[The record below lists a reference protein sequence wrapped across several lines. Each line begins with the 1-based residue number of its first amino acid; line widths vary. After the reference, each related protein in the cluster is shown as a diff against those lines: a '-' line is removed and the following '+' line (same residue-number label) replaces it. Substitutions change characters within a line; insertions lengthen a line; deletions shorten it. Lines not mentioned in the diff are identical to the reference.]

1 MSRPVTA
8 FRILYAER
16 YNAVT
21 GTTQGGDT
29 PVDNCG
35 YRGGYFG
42 LCCGFAVGTESVVPR
57 RPQTDRASSTR
68 RTQAESWSDL
78 RSRRFSTLSTG
89 AKNTMESVER
99 SQSTKRWCGPTWG
112 KLRTRIGL
120 TYLSGCL
127 QNHRNTVFR
136 THSHDAD
143 ATRPKRH
150 VRPDWRRA
158 HLSVAGSAWH
168 TAESGGTQR

>member
-1 MSRPVTA
+1 MSNGDRVEATD
-8 FRILYAER
+8 AER

-35 YRGGYFG
+35 YHRGHIAV
-42 LCCGFAVGTESVVPR
+42 CCGFAVGTESVVPS
-57 RPQTDRASSTR
+57 RPQHDRDSSTCR
-68 RTQAESWSDL
+68 AQGDSVPDL
-78 RSRRFSTLSTG
+78 RSRRFSTVSTG
-89 AKNTMESVER
+89 AKNTMESVE
-99 SQSTKRWCGPTWG
+99 SSKATKRSSGPIWG
-112 KLRTRIGL
+112 KPRSRAGL
-120 TYLSGCL
+120 PDLSGCP
-127 QNHRNTVFR
+127 QNDSDAVFPKAQD
-136 THSHDAD
+136 HGD

-150 VRPDWRRA
+150 VRPDGRTA

>member
-1 MSRPVTA
+1 MSNGDRVEATD
-8 FRILYAER
+8 AER

-35 YRGGYFG
+35 YHRGHIAV
-42 LCCGFAVGTESVVPR
+42 CCGFAVGTESVVPS
-57 RPQTDRASSTR
+57 RPQHDRDSSTCR
-68 RTQAESWSDL
+68 AQGDSVPDL
-78 RSRRFSTLSTG
+78 RSRRFSTISTG
-89 AKNTMESVER
+89 AKNPMESVES
-99 SQSTKRWCGPTWG
+99 SQSTKRSSRASWG
-112 KLRTRIGL
+112 KPRSRAGL
-120 TYLSGCL
+120 NDLSGCPQQHL
-127 QNHRNTVFR
+127 N
-136 THSHDAD
+136 DAD

-150 VRPDWRRA
+150 VTPDWRRA